1 MYFSC
6 GELSCEN
13 HHTLPIFR
21 RQVSLSVT
29 MPSVAAQCKHV
40 GGAKLGFVFG
50 ELEQGASIHFQKLRE
65 ALKRMLDLPVHL
77 TGRQVQKSGKS
88 SESRVSN

>member
-1 MYFSC
+1 
-6 GELSCEN
+6 
-13 HHTLPIFR
+13 
-21 RQVSLSVT
+21 

-65 ALKRMLDLPVHL
+65 ALTRLLDLPVHL
-77 TGRQVQKSGKS
+77 PGRQVQKPGKS
-88 SESRVSN
+88 SERRVSN